1 MMTTLEGAIN
11 GDDISFV
18 GVFKCHEQQSCGKT
32 TLNGALEEN
41 EN

>member
-1 MMTTLEGAIN
+1 MLTTLKGAIN

-18 GVFKCHEQQSCGKT
+18 GVFKCHEEQNFGKT
-32 TLNGALEEN
+32 TLNGALKEN